1 MRMRRPESER
11 SAMPFIPLLA
21 LLFAAACAPAA
32 VVTQQPA
39 QAERSW
45 AARLDIQAT
54 PLPLNPADPSQTVV
68 GRLRYMGGLQLTS
81 SDPRF
86 GGLSG
91 LRWHDGQLLAVSDE
105 GDFFRMTLEE
115 RDDRLVG
122 VREVR
127 MRRLTRL
134 DGQPLSGKAESDAE
148 ALELEWN
155 GPGCGPPSGPCA
167 AIISFEGT
175 NALWRYR
182 LVDGLPEGAP
192 TEVEQSTE
200 WRRAL
205 PHNGG
210 VEGMVGGWMVSE
222 QLREPDGRAI
232 GRLTE
237 WLTRSNGCSQE
248 PCPGPS
254 SRPGPPREVT
264 MSLPVSDGFSP
275 TDADRPDVSPDAP
288 IIVLQRRYTPEAG
301 NAARVVRFR
310 PGPEHA
316 QQPVRE
322 IVEFETLAELLPPL
336 TLDNFE
342 GLAARGSFIYIVSDD
357 NFSPTQ
363 RTLLLKFQ
371 VME

>member
-1 MRMRRPESER
+1 MRRPESKR
-11 SAMPFIPLLA
+11 SSMRFSPFLA
-21 LLFAAACAPAA
+21 LLFAAACTPVA

-39 QAERSW
+39 EAESSW

-54 PLPLNPADPSQTVV
+54 PLPLNPQDPSQTVV
-68 GRLRYMGGLQLTS
+68 GRLRYMGGVQLTS

-91 LRWHDGQLLAVSDE
+91 LRWYDGQLLAVSDE

-115 RDDRLVG
+115 QDERLVG

-127 MRRLTRL
+127 MRRLTGP

-148 ALELEWN
+148 ALELEWD
-155 GPGCGPPSGPCA
+155 GRWCLGSDPCQPSH
-167 AIISFEGT
+167 AIVSFEGT
-175 NALWRYR
+175 NALWKYR
-182 LVDGLPEGAP
+182 LSNGLPDGAP
-192 TEVEQSTE
+192 TGVPQSTA

-205 PHNGG
+205 PQNGG
-210 VEGMVGGWMVSE
+210 VEGMAGGWMVSE
-222 QLREPDGRAI
+222 QLREPDGSAS

-237 WLTRSNGCSQE
+237 WIRFPSGFCSHCDT
-248 PCPGPS
+248 PMPLGDPID
-254 SRPGPPREVT
+254 SREMP
-264 MSLPVSDGFSP
+264 MNLPVSDGFAP
-275 TDADRPDVSPDAP
+275 TDAANSSGA
-288 IIVLQRRYTPEAG
+288 IIVLQRRYSPEAG

-310 PGPEHA
+310 PEPGSG
-316 QQPVRE
+316 E
-322 IVEFETLAELLPPL
+322 ITGLETLAEFLPPL

-342 GLAARGSFIYIVSDD
+342 GLAAGGGRFIYIVSDN

-371 VME
+371 VID

>member
-1 MRMRRPESER
+1 
-11 SAMPFIPLLA
+11 MPFIPLLS
-21 LLFAAACAPAA
+21 LLIAAACAPAA

-39 QAERSW
+39 EAESSW
-45 AARLDIQAT
+45 AARVDVQAT

-91 LRWHDGQLLAVSDE
+91 LRWHQGQLLAVSDE

-115 RDDRLVG
+115 RDERLVG
-122 VREVR
+122 VRDMR
-127 MRRLTRL
+127 MRRLTRP
-134 DGQPLSGKAESDAE
+134 DGEPLSGKAESDAE
-148 ALELEWN
+148 ALELEWS

-192 TEVEQSTE
+192 TEVDQSTE

-210 VEGMVGGWMVSE
+210 VEGMAGGWMVSE
-222 QLREPDGRAI
+222 QLREPDGRAT

-237 WLTRSNGCSQE
+237 WYFEGGGVCYDGCLVAL
-248 PCPGPS
+248 GPV
-254 SRPGPPREVT
+254 RARET
-264 MSLPVSDGFSP
+264 PMHLPVSDGFSP

-288 IIVLQRRYTPEAG
+288 IIVLQRRYSPEAG
-301 NAARVVRFR
+301 NAARIVRFR
-310 PGPEHA
+310 RGPDHDIA
-316 QQPVRE
+316 GLA
-322 IVEFETLAELLPPL
+322 TLAELLPPL

-342 GLAARGSFIYIVSDD
+342 GLAAGAPRFIYIVSDN

-363 RTLLLKFQ
+363 RTLLLKFE
-371 VME
+371 VID

>member
-11 SAMPFIPLLA
+11 SSMPFIPLLA

-39 QAERSW
+39 EAEPSW
-45 AARLDIQAT
+45 AAAIDVQAT
-54 PLPLNPADPSQTVV
+54 PLPLNPRDPAQAVV
-68 GRLRYMGGLQLTS
+68 GRLRYMGGLHLTS

-91 LRWHDGQLLAVSDE
+91 LRWQDGQLLAVSDE

-115 RDDRLVG
+115 EDERLVG
-122 VREVR
+122 VRDVR
-127 MRRLTRL
+127 MRRLTRP

-148 ALELEWN
+148 ALELEWS
-155 GPGCGPPSGPCA
+155 GPGCGPPAGPCA

-182 LVDGLPEGAP
+182 LVDGLPEGEPA
-192 TEVEQSTE
+192 EVDQSTE

-210 VEGMVGGWMVSE
+210 VEGMAGGWMVSE

-237 WLTRSNGCSQE
+237 GLTHNGCSLE
-248 PCPGPS
+248 PCPGPPLS
-254 SRPGPPREVT
+254 PGPSREVT
-264 MSLPVSDGFSP
+264 MSLPVSDDFSP
-275 TDADRPDVSPDAP
+275 TDADRLSDQGA
-288 IIVLQRRYTPEAG
+288 IIVLQRRYTPETG

-310 PGPEHA
+310 PGPDHA

-322 IVEFETLAELLPPL
+322 IVGFETLAELLPPL

-342 GLAARGSFIYIVSDD
+342 GLAARGRFIYIVSDN

-371 VME
+371 VID

>member
-11 SAMPFIPLLA
+11 SSMPFIPFLA
-21 LLFAAACAPAA
+21 LLLAAACAPAA

-39 QAERSW
+39 EAERSW
-45 AARLDIQAT
+45 AATIDVRAT
-54 PLPLNPADPSQTVV
+54 PLPLNPADSSQTVV
-68 GRLRYMGGLQLTS
+68 GRLRYMGGVQLTS

-91 LRWHDGQLLAVSDE
+91 LRWHQGLLLAVSDE

-122 VREVR
+122 VRDVR
-127 MRRLTRL
+127 MRRLTRP

-148 ALELEWN
+148 ALELEWS
-155 GPGCGPPSGPCA
+155 GPGCGPPYGPCA
-167 AIISFEGT
+167 AVVSFEGT

-210 VEGMVGGWMVSE
+210 VEGMAGSWMVSE
-222 QLREPDGRAI
+222 QLREPDGRAT

-237 WLTRSNGCSQE
+237 WYFEGGGICYDGC
-248 PCPGPS
+248 PAVTPGPV
-254 SRPGPPREVT
+254 RARET
-264 MSLPVSDGFSP
+264 PMHLPVSDGFSP
-275 TDADRPDVSPDAP
+275 TDADRSDHSPGAS
-288 IIVLQRRYTPEAG
+288 IIVLQRRYSPEAG
-301 NAARVVRFR
+301 NAARVVRFGR
-310 PGPEHA
+310 GPDHA
-316 QQPVRE
+316 QPVRE
-322 IVEFETLAELLPPL
+322 ISDFEMLAELLPPL

-342 GLAARGSFIYIVSDD
+342 GLAAGGGRFIYIVSDN

-371 VME
+371 VMD